1 MLRDA
6 LGEEP
11 DEHSESD
18 EESNCWADSGAPPRG
33 EPGTAAARDGLTEV
47 PCGCGI
53 RNVPS
58 DEDGVPEA
66 EADDEQDED
75 VVVVAV
81 VVVLQDALLLFVR
94 LDRLSSK
101 PNRGNGSDIGRSTES
116 RADRSLRGSVGGSS
130 FSSKRGVPG
139 RLLPSC
145 RLLRVEG
152 ASTSKGMMRGRE
164 CLVADELAVPSPE
177 LSVERRETLRLGRLK
192 GCNGPP
198 LFASLVGVDD
208 GVVLQPTADGA
219 DDELDVRPAI
229 DEAWMLDGRGSL
241 VLTSL
246 TPLSLLPLNFDFFF
260 LAFFDF
266 FDAEFVDL
274 DALPPAG
281 LDSTSET
288 CSSSPE
294 LLATP
299 STRSSLKSRMR
310 VKTSD
315 PLAVGKV
322 VALPV
327 SILNPLL
334 LLLPPL
340 P

>member
-1 MLRDA
+1 MVRDA

-18 EESNCWADSGAPPRG
+18 EESNCWVDSGAPPRG

-66 EADDEQDED
+66 EADEEQDDD
-75 VVVVAV
+75 VVVVLHE
-81 VVVLQDALLLFVR
+81 VLLFARLLL
-94 LDRLSSK
+94 DKLSSK
-101 PNRGNGSDIGRSTES
+101 PKRGNGSDIGRSMGT
-116 RADRSLRGSVGGSS
+116 RAARSFRGSVGGSS
-130 FSSKRGVPG
+130 FSSQRGVPG

-164 CLVADELAVPSPE
+164 CLAVVVEVAVPSPE
-177 LSVERRETLRLGRLK
+177 LSVERRETLRLGRLN
-192 GCNGPP
+192 GCSGPP
-198 LFASLVGVDD
+198 LLGSLVGVDD
-208 GVVLQPTADGA
+208 GVTLQAAEGPDK
-219 DDELDVRPAI
+219 LDVWPAI

-266 FDAEFVDL
+266 FDAELVVF
-274 DALPPAG
+274 DALAPAG
-281 LDSTSET
+281 LLLDSTSEPC

-310 VKTSD
+310 VNTSD
-315 PLAVGKV
+315 PLAVGMA